1 MWVSWQQLG
10 NRVTYSVIGPSVGKV
25 EIMRGLSFYFLPSLD
40 FMAGYQVLISSSAAW
55 CFEAHIANSNPAN
68 WVEAPNHLDNDPS
81 RSFLKRKTV
90 SWYYHVGP
98 GSSWSFLLIWFS
110 LGRFTS
116 KGTQLTSSIPWGIEA
131 KESEE
136 IGHGD
141 WHSQGEADKWE
152 GAVRLIKK
160 DRAGGRKR
168 MMKKTA

>member
-90 SWYYHVGP
+90 SWYYQVGP

-110 LGRFTS
+110 IGQFHQQRNPAHFFNSLGNWS
-116 KGTQLTSSIPWGIEA
+116 KGIRGNRAWRLAFSGRGRQVRGGSEA
-131 KESEE
+131 N
-136 IGHGD
+136 
-141 WHSQGEADKWE
+141 
-152 GAVRLIKK
+152 
-160 DRAGGRKR
+160 
-168 MMKKTA
+168 